1 MRIKDILVV
10 YLPQRIIVFPFH
22 LYIDSFIYRILNRM
36 NEWNLINDK
45 KITGKEKYFK
55 FFVEKEIIDI
65 LLEIKIVYKN
75 LNIKIFTI
83 YKDLKKDLECKD
95 LLEDQKYIINFICKQ
110 FKKICKKYFSDKISS
125 NLNFIPSTTTFK
137 NLKCGDPTGEEIE
150 FLTKLI

>member
-1 MRIKDILVV
+1 MG
-10 YLPQRIIVFPFH
+10 
-22 LYIDSFIYRILNRM
+22 
-36 NEWNLINDK
+36 EWNLLDNK

-55 FFVEKEIIDI
+55 FFVEKEINDI

-83 YKDLKKDLECKD
+83 YKETNINLDSSELI
-95 LLEDQKYIINFICKQ
+95 EDQNLIIKIICKQ

-125 NLNFIPSTTTFK
+125 NLNFLSSNSTFK
-137 NLKCGDPTGEEIE
+137 NLKCGNPSGEEIE